1 MENFM
6 TALCEWY
13 ERLHR
18 NGAVK
23 VSEKGTPW
31 KCAYHLG
38 RALIMIVN
46 LFEWHKMKGAEN
58 ESY

>member
-1 MENFM
+1 M